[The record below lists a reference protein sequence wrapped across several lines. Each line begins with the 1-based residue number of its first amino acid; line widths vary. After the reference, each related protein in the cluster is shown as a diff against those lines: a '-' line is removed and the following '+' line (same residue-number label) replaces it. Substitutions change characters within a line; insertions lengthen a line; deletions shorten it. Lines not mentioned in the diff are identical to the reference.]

1 MELGVRGVD
10 GDVDGADAQ
19 INDALSLPL
28 RQIGEGDIVAL
39 QKAQPGI
46 VVLKIEGLAHTGGHL
61 VHKAEH
67 TVVGAAA
74 HFVHQIGVEIQP
86 KIQALFLFDL
96 YIPHGTVGLQQLQ
109 PALGIIAVEAVVQ
122 HVHDLVA
129 VDGQQ
134 LLAGPDPRPLGRAAV
149 IHRGDNST
157 HGFIPSYFTLAS
169 SLL

>member
-46 VVLKIEGLAHTGGHL
+46 VVLKIEGLAHSGGHL
-61 VHKAEH
+61 VHEAEH

-86 KIQALFLFDL
+86 KIQAIFLF
-96 YIPHGTVGLQQLQ
+96 
-109 PALGIIAVEAVVQ
+109 
-122 HVHDLVA
+122 
-129 VDGQQ
+129 
-134 LLAGPDPRPLGRAAV
+134 
-149 IHRGDNST
+149 
-157 HGFIPSYFTLAS
+157 
-169 SLL
+169 